1 MSNTKTADDLIATPT
16 NTNPNTITLE
26 TPIQRGEQLIETVTL
41 RKPKAGNL
49 RGISLLNLMQ
59 METDA
64 VIRVVP
70 RISEP
75 TLNAQDMDRLDTA
88 DLVQFGTMIAG
99 FLLPK
104 AVKEAGSLTV

>member
-1 MSNTKTADDLIATPT
+1 MSNTKTEANSPATPE
-16 NTNPNTITLE
+16 NAEQPVITLE
-26 TPIQRGEQLIETVTL
+26 TPIQRGEQVINAVTL
-41 RKPKAGNL
+41 RKPNARSL
-49 RGISLLNLMQ
+49 RGISLLSLMQ

-64 VIRVVP
+64 IIRVVP